1 MQWISELSENSKFS
15 PEWSSERE
23 GVSFYQKSSYGD
35 LLKRLCMLCDL
46 GNLLSCTQQKKVLLS
61 LRSYLVPS
69 SSVVVCRFVPIKNNI
84 LEIRQRENVLYG
96 RYWHMKLSTMDLC
109 SLLLWATYR
118 VKWRFIYKKK
128 TKREECGA
136 GGKCLCG
143 RTREE
148 IRNCFFNNI

>member
-1 MQWISELSENSKFS
+1 MNFGIIRKLKILSRVELGARGSEFLSEILLWWFI
-15 PEWSSERE
+15 ETLMHALRFGE
-23 GVSFYQKSSYGD
+23 FAILQQQK
-35 LLKRLCMLCDL
+35 
-46 GNLLSCTQQKKVLLS
+46 KKVLLS

-84 LEIRQRENVLYG
+84 LEIRHRENVLYG

-118 VKWRFIYKKK
+118 VKWRFIYEK
-128 TKREECGA
+128 TKREECGS
-136 GGKCLCG
+136 GEKCLCG